1 MRSFGESVVY
11 IYLYIYR
18 DVFIY
23 MYICVRF
30 VFVYGSNRDEHCR
43 DDVSFVCFILLLARV
58 GMDVHGFWV
67 RENKLRLSA
76 LMKPYFP
83 PQKEAESSF

>member
-1 MRSFGESVVY
+1 MVY

-30 VFVYGSNRDEHCR
+30 VLVYGSNRDEHCR

-67 RENKLRLSA
+67 RENNIYVTACKLHYSA
-76 LMKPYFP
+76 
-83 PQKEAESSF
+83 QAE

>member
-23 MYICVRF
+23 IYVYVCVSFLCMVRTVMSTAETMF
-30 VFVYGSNRDEHCR
+30 
-43 DDVSFVCFILLLARV
+43 SFVCFILLLARV

-83 PQKEAESSF
+83 PP

>member
-30 VFVYGSNRDEHCR
+30 VLVYGSNRDEHCR

-58 GMDVHGFWV
+58 GWMSTVFGLGKISCD
-67 RENKLRLSA
+67 SA
-76 LMKPYFP
+76 R
-83 PQKEAESSF
+83 